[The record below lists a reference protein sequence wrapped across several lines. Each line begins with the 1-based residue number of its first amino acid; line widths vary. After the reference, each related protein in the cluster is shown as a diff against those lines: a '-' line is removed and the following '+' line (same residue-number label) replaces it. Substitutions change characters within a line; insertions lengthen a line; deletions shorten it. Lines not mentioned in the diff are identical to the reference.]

1 MDYIKEIADALNNNH
16 AVAMI
21 GAGFSKNAV
30 KTTSSNKYFKNWN
43 ELSDEFYKLIYKDI
57 KNDESKKFYYSSTL
71 LAQEV
76 EISFKRLNSR

>member
-30 KTTSSNKYFKNWN
+30 KTTSSDKYFKNWN
-43 ELSDEFYKLIYKDI
+43 ELSDEFYNLIYKTI
-57 KNDESKKFYYSSTL
+57 FYKGIMPSEVDFRFSSG
-71 LAQEV
+71 
-76 EISFKRLNSR
+76 